1 VRQEK
6 KLHICGFHLYGCLAA
21 ARLQQ
26 THNVYEKTETSSSY
40 NQAFSVRTKSSTR
53 KQEKCFL
60 VQNKISAEK
69 RNYNYE
75 QNKFLK
81 EIS

>member
-1 VRQEK
+1 VRQK
-6 KLHICGFHLYGCLAA
+6 KNATSVDSIPMFLK
-21 ARLQQ
+21 
-26 THNVYEKTETSSSY
+26 THNVSKKTETSSSY

-60 VQNKISAEK
+60 IQNKISAEK
-69 RNYNYE
+69 RNSNSE